1 MIKAKEK
8 GHFHVQSEPIRP
20 EAQFG
25 STRPNVYDQL
35 QLLVFINSLILLLL
49 EQSKKKKVAVKRLF
63 YNQVKVKGKGKSQNL
78 NKFVSLADSPVTS
91 TTANHG
97 PTHPKPPNGL
107 NITPLTSQFSTRK
120 LISTTELIIF
130 TYRAERLERER
141 ESRKEQDF
149 HNARGHELGRN
160 TSI

>member
-1 MIKAKEK
+1 M
-8 GHFHVQSEPIRP
+8 
-20 EAQFG
+20 
-25 STRPNVYDQL
+25 
-35 QLLVFINSLILLLL
+35 LL
-49 EQSKKKKVAVKRLF
+49 EQSKKKKKKVAVKRLF
-63 YNQVKVKGKGKSQNL
+63 YNQVKVKGKSQNL

-91 TTANHG
+91 STANHG

-149 HNARGHELGRN
+149 HNARGM
-160 TSI
+160 S

>member
-35 QLLVFINSLILLLL
+35 QLLVFIHSLILLLL
-49 EQSKKKKVAVKRLF
+49 EQSKKKKKKKVAVKRLF

-141 ESRKEQDF
+141 ERAEKSKIF
-149 HNARGHELGRN
+149 TMHEVM
-160 TSI
+160 S

>member
-1 MIKAKEK
+1 M
-8 GHFHVQSEPIRP
+8 
-20 EAQFG
+20 
-25 STRPNVYDQL
+25 YDQL
-35 QLLVFINSLILLLL
+35 QLLVFIHSLILLQL
-49 EQSKKKKVAVKRLF
+49 EQSKKKKKKVAVKILF
-63 YNQVKVKGKGKSQNL
+63 YNQVKVKGKGKGKSQNL

-107 NITPLTSQFSTRK
+107 NITPPTSQFSTRK